1 MMLKTSFLIDTHVAI
16 FAMCNHNELNR
27 EFISILEDL
36 NSKIYISMVSVWEVA
51 IKSIKHPDKIPVN
64 EKEFVMYCEKM
75 EFDFLP
81 IKASHI
87 LNIRNLKLKNN
98 ISHKDPFD
106 KLLVSQSVCE
116 NLTLCTRDT
125 LLLDY
130 DVNNIRIV

>member
-1 MMLKTSFLIDTHVAI
+1 MMLKTNFLIDTHVAI

-64 EKEFVMYCEKM
+64 EKEFVKNCGKM

-87 LNIRNLKLKNN
+87 LNIRNLRLKNN

-116 NLTLCTRDT
+116 NLTLYTRDT

-130 DVNNIRIV
+130 DVENVKII

>member
-1 MMLKTSFLIDTHVAI
+1 MMLKTNFLIDTHVAI
-16 FAMCNHNELNR
+16 FTMCNHNELNR

-64 EKEFVMYCEKM
+64 EKEFVKYCEKM

-130 DVNNIRIV
+130 DVNNIKIV